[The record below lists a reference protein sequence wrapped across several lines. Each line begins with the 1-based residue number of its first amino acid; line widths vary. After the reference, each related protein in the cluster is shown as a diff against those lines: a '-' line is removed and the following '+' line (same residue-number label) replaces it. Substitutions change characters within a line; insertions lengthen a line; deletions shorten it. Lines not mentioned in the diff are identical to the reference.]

1 MTTRPLVSYEP
12 NPLLAWLYDRFFEHI
27 EVDAAWVAAVRE
39 AARRGTVVYAL
50 RSLSFVDFF
59 ALDYLTKRY
68 MLPQVRFANDLG
80 LWILE
85 PMGRG
90 WLQAL
95 KPRDDLGDAE
105 DLRRAVLEGASAA
118 LFLKRPP
125 PAVFG
130 SRRGKIEGDPYL
142 RALFEAQRATE
153 KPILIVPQVFVWSR
167 SPDLAQ
173 RSVVDAVLGPSE
185 WPGKV
190 RTVAQFLANYRD
202 VTLRAGE
209 PVDLSHFLAQETN
222 AAPSDDVLVRRLT
235 YTLLRRLERERRAV
249 IGPTK
254 KPADRLRDEVI
265 RSPKLQKIIADMAG
279 EGDAERQVITLR
291 ALAMLREM
299 ESALDMA
306 AVKAIEPWFQGAM
319 SRMYADI
326 ELDEEGLARLREKAK
341 DGTLILLPSHK
352 SHVDYMVL
360 THVFLNH
367 KLQLPLIAAG
377 DNLNFFPL
385 GAIFRRAG
393 AFYIRRSFGSDRL
406 YGAVVDAYV
415 RRLIKDGWSLE
426 FFLEGG
432 RSRTGK
438 LLSPKVGLLSLV
450 VDAALAVSEKTVYFV
465 PISIGYERVVEEKA
479 FVRELTGG
487 EKSKEDIGGLLAGA
501 NAIAQ
506 RYGRL
511 NVQFGAT
518 LSLRD
523 VLREVDPKATLGG
536 DTKLTPPKRR
546 ALVTRL
552 AYLTMNEINRVTAV
566 TPGSLVATALLTH
579 GKRGM
584 PHEELVAA
592 CKRLAA
598 ILRRFGA
605 RFTPSFTAHGN
616 SNEIRVDAVREA
628 CELFAR
634 AGNLLVRTPG
644 DGGRNGKGRPGVD
657 AIYVVPDEA
666 RLSLD
671 LSKNIVVHFFVSRA
685 MIATPLVASA
695 PAPASPVALPFTDLR
710 ERVQALSRLFKYEFQ
725 FRADAPFDQIFD
737 ETIAAMEADGEL
749 VRRDGSVALASEDG
763 QTNVNL
769 YAEIVRNFVEGYR
782 IAARGLTPLLKG
794 PHLPKDIAKRTISLG
809 DRMFLA
815 GEIERREAVSRPL
828 FENAQMAF
836 VDQGYLARTEGKLG
850 LAASYD
856 DPAAVKTIEARIA
869 GYLPRNAGAQRPSE
883 T

>member
-1 MTTRPLVSYEP
+1 M
-12 NPLLAWLYDRFFEHI
+12 
-27 EVDAAWVAAVRE
+27 
-39 AARRGTVVYAL
+39 
-50 RSLSFVDFF
+50 
-59 ALDYLTKRY
+59 
-68 MLPQVRFANDLG
+68 
-80 LWILE
+80 
-85 PMGRG
+85 
-90 WLQAL
+90 
-95 KPRDDLGDAE
+95 
-105 DLRRAVLEGASAA
+105 
-118 LFLKRPP
+118 
-125 PAVFG
+125 
-130 SRRGKIEGDPYL
+130 
-142 RALFEAQRATE
+142 
-153 KPILIVPQVFVWSR
+153 
-167 SPDLAQ
+167 
-173 RSVVDAVLGPSE
+173 LGPSE

-190 RTVAQFLANYRD
+190 RTVAQFLSNYRD

-209 PVDLSHFLAQETN
+209 PVDLRQFLEQETN
-222 AAPSDDVLVRRLT
+222 AAPSDDVIVRRLT

-299 ESALDMA
+299 ESALDMG

-326 ELDEEGLARLREKAK
+326 ELDEEGLVRLREKSK
-341 DGTLILLPSHK
+341 DGTLVLLPSHK

-367 KLQLPLIAAG
+367 HLQLPLIAAG

-432 RSRTGK
+432 RSRSGK

-479 FVRELTGG
+479 FVSELTGG

-511 NVQFGAT
+511 NVQFGET
-518 LSLRD
+518 FTLRD
-523 VLREVDPKATLGG
+523 VLREVDPKATIDG
-536 DTKLTPPKRR
+536 DTKLAPPKRR

-566 TPGSLVATALLTH
+566 TPGALVAMALLTH

-584 PHEELVAA
+584 AHADLVLA
-592 CKRLAA
+592 CERLAT

-605 RFTPSFTAHGN
+605 RFTPSLSAPGDARA
-616 SNEIRVDAVREA
+616 IRVDAVREA

-634 AGNLLVRTPG
+634 AGNLVVRTPG
-644 DGGRNGKGRPGVD
+644 DPSGTRDGKKGRPGPD

-685 MIATPLVASA
+685 MIATPLVAAAA
-695 PAPASPVALPFTDLR
+695 PLPVADLR

-725 FRADAPFDQIFD
+725 FRADAQFDQIFD
-737 ETIAAMEADGEL
+737 ETIAAMEADGEIA
-749 VRRDGSVALASEDG
+749 RAGDTIALAEGDARA
-763 QTNVNL
+763 NVLL
-769 YAEIVRNFVEGYR
+769 YAEIVRTFVEGYR
-782 IAARGLTPLLKG
+782 VAARGLTPLLKG
-794 PHLPKDIAKRTISLG
+794 PLPPKDLVKRAISLG

-836 VDQGYLARTEGKLG
+836 VDQGYLTRIEGKLG
-850 LAASYD
+850 LATSYD
-856 DPAAVKTIEARIA
+856 MQAAVKTIETRVA
-869 GYLPRNAGAQRPSE
+869 GFLPRRSE
-883 T
+883 S

>member
-1 MTTRPLVSYEP
+1 VTTRPLVSYEP
-12 NPLLAWLYDRFFEHI
+12 NPLLAWLYHRFFEHI
-27 EVDAAWVAAVRE
+27 EVDAAWVSAVRE
-39 AARRGTVVYAL
+39 ASSRGTVVYAL

-105 DLRRAVLEGASAA
+105 DLRQAMLEGSSAA
-118 LFLKRPP
+118 LFLKKPP
-125 PAVFG
+125 TPVFG
-130 SRRGKIEGDPYL
+130 SRRGKTEGDPYL
-142 RALFEAQRATE
+142 RALFEAQRASD

-167 SPDLAQ
+167 SPDRAQ
-173 RSVVDAVLGPSE
+173 HSIIDSVLGPSE

-190 RTVAQFLANYRD
+190 RTVAQFLSNYRD

-209 PVDLSHFLAQETN
+209 PVDLRQFLAQETN
-222 AAPSDDVLVRRLT
+222 VAPSDDVIVRRLT

-265 RSPKLQKIIADMAG
+265 RSPKLQKIIVDMAG
-279 EGDAERQVITLR
+279 EGDAERQVITMR

-299 ESALDMA
+299 ESALDMG

-326 ELDEEGLARLREKAK
+326 ELDEEGLARLREKSK
-341 DGTLILLPSHK
+341 DGTLVLLPSHK

-367 KLQLPLIAAG
+367 HLQLPLIAAG

-432 RSRTGK
+432 RSRSGK

-465 PISIGYERVVEEKA
+465 PISIGYERVVEEKSY
-479 FVRELTGG
+479 VRELTGG

-511 NVQFGAT
+511 NVQFGET
-518 LSLRD
+518 FTLRD
-523 VLREVDPKATLGG
+523 VLREVDPKATIDG
-536 DTKLTPPKRR
+536 DTKLAPPKRR

-566 TPGSLVATALLTH
+566 TPGALVATALLTH

-584 PHEELVAA
+584 THADLVLA
-592 CKRLAA
+592 CERLAS

-605 RFTPSFTAHGN
+605 RFTPSLSAPGDAST
-616 SNEIRVDAVREA
+616 IRVDAVREA
-628 CELFAR
+628 CELFVR
-634 AGNLLVRTPG
+634 AGNLVVRTPG
-644 DGGRNGKGRPGVD
+644 DPAGARDGTKARPGPD

-685 MIATPLVASA
+685 MIATPLVAS
-695 PAPASPVALPFTDLR
+695 PSPPSLTELR

-737 ETIAAMEADGEL
+737 ETIAAMEADGEIA
-749 VRRDGSVALASEDG
+749 RSGESIALAAGDG
-763 QTNVNL
+763 RASVLL
-769 YAEIVRNFVEGYR
+769 YAEIVRTFVEGYR
-782 IAARGLTPLLKG
+782 VAARGLTPLLKG
-794 PHLPKDIAKRTISLG
+794 PLPPKDLVKRAISLG

-836 VDQGYLARTEGKLG
+836 VDQGYLTRTEGKLG
-850 LAASYD
+850 LATSYD
-856 DPAAVKTIEARIA
+856 AQAAMKTIEARVA
-869 GYLPRNAGAQRPSE
+869 GFLPRRSE

>member
-1 MTTRPLVSYEP
+1 VTTTRPLVSYEP
-12 NPLLAWLYDRFFEHI
+12 NPVLAWLYHRFFEHI
-27 EVDAAWVAAVRE
+27 EVDTAWIQAVRE
-39 AARRGTVVYAL
+39 AESRGTVVYAL

-95 KPRDDLGDAE
+95 KPRDEIGDAE
-105 DLRRAVLEGASAA
+105 DLRQAVLEGSSAA

-125 PAVFG
+125 PPVFG

-142 RALFEAQRATE
+142 RALFEAQRTSD

-167 SPDLAQ
+167 SPDHAQ
-173 RSVVDAVLGPSE
+173 HSIVDAVLGPSE

-190 RTVAQFLANYRD
+190 RTIAQFLANYRD

-209 PVDLSHFLAQETN
+209 PVDLRQFLAHETN
-222 AAPSDDVLVRRLT
+222 AAPSDDVIVRRLT
-235 YTLLRRLERERRAV
+235 YTLLRRLERERRAI

-291 ALAMLREM
+291 ALSMLREM
-299 ESALDMA
+299 ESALDLA
-306 AVKAIEPWFQGAM
+306 SVKAIEPWFQGAM

-326 ELDEEGLARLREKAK
+326 ELDEEGLARLREKSK
-341 DGTLILLPSHK
+341 DGTLVLLPSHK

-432 RSRTGK
+432 RSRSGK

-450 VDAALAVSEKTVYFV
+450 VDAALAVSEKAVYFV

-511 NVQFGAT
+511 NVQFGQT
-518 LSLRD
+518 LSLRE
-523 VLREVDPKATLGG
+523 VLKEIDPKASIDG

-566 TPGSLVATALLTH
+566 TPGALVATALLTH

-584 PHEELVAA
+584 PHADLLAA
-592 CKRLAA
+592 CERLAS

-605 RFTPSFTAHGN
+605 RFTPSLAAP
-616 SNEIRVDAVREA
+616 SDPSSIRIDAVREA
-628 CELFAR
+628 CELFVR
-634 AGNLLVRTPG
+634 AGNVQVRTPG
-644 DGGRNGKGRPGVD
+644 DAGGRDGRGRPNVD

-685 MIATPLVASA
+685 MIATPLVAS
-695 PAPASPVALPFTDLR
+695 PTPLPFEDLR

-725 FRADAPFDQIFD
+725 FRADAPFIQIFD
-737 ETIAAMEADGEL
+737 ETIAAMVADGEL
-749 VRRDGSVALASEDG
+749 TRSGDTVEVAQGDGR
-763 QTNVNL
+763 TNVLL

-782 IAARGLTPLLKG
+782 VAARALTPLLKG
-794 PHLPKDIAKRTISLG
+794 VLPPKDLAKRAIALG

-815 GEIERREAVSRPL
+815 GEVERREAVSRPL

-836 VDQGYLARTEGKLG
+836 VDQGYVTRTDGKLG

-856 DPAAVKTIEARIA
+856 DSAAVKTIEARIA
-869 GYLPRNAGAQRPSE
+869 GFLPRRGDA
-883 T
+883 